1 VVAVGVVGVA
11 VFLTEEEVAVG
22 VMGVEVAVAEAA
34 AAEEVVAVA
43 TMGVVVVA
51 VAEVGVAGVAVAVL
65 EEVVEKTR
73 LPCYMPCCYPHHNLG
88 VWLYLNHYGTMVR

>member
-1 VVAVGVVGVA
+1 
-11 VFLTEEEVAVG
+11 VG
-22 VMGVEVAVAEAA
+22 VMGVAVAVAEAA
-34 AAEEVVAVA
+34 AAAEVVAVA

-51 VAEVGVAGVAVAVL
+51 VAEVGVAGVGVAVAVL

-73 LPCYMPCCYPHHNLG
+73 LPCYMPCCCPHHNLG